1 MEATSRRT
9 IFFNS
14 MLADTTNMDDYRYT
28 PGELSP
34 LQKECMSLLKSK
46 QFKSCEILAMMDL
59 SKRQAEGSP
68 DHVTISILGDCA
80 FEQRQFVRAKSY
92 YQKISYADE
101 NRYRWKE
108 AQCLKELGSLIEASN
123 VLEGI
128 TNRTPPMN
136 MMLGKLYLA
145 SGRTIQASDVFLEVL
160 QDNPFIL
167 EAAEFLAVLHVDKL
181 STLKAVDVGFEKR
194 GLVTSSK
201 ECDQLRELIS
211 SLVAKERF
219 QTFTALQQFTNLDE
233 EFPGNL
239 YIQEQLALLHL
250 QNDDKAVASRYFERI
265 RKQLPSQIDH
275 MDKYALIL
283 SKTKRSS
290 DLNTLADSLL
300 LLDDRRPEAWT
311 TLAIYHQSRGDHG
324 KAMKSVEK
332 ALSLDQKHAFAHY
345 LHGLI
350 LLGDN
355 RPEHAS
361 VSFFR
366 SIELRKDIDAFEG
379 LVDSHLAA
387 GNLKEAIA
395 SAKEAIS
402 LAPRDPRTLTMVGI
416 ALAKSAVE
424 SAEAKARQGVLERA
438 KRSLRKVLAMHPSH
452 LRSMFA
458 LVDLHIREADY
469 ESCIAILKEGLE
481 GNSASFRPTQ
491 KPDLLLSKLGEVY
504 TLAEQYDKAIEAFH
518 KALGLNPALTSC
530 KVNLER
536 LDKIIRGLDPNE
548 RGDEILEDTPS
559 SDSPQNAYGRPSY

>member
-1 MEATSRRT
+1 MTM
-9 IFFNS
+9 
-14 MLADTTNMDDYRYT
+14 MLADTNPNTDDYRYT
-28 PGELSP
+28 SGDLSA
-34 LQKECMSLLKSK
+34 LQKECISLLKSK

-68 DHVTISILGDCA
+68 DHITISILGDCA
-80 FEQRQFVRAKSY
+80 FEQRQFIRAKSY
-92 YQKISYADE
+92 YQRISYLDE
-101 NRYRWKE
+101 NRYLWKE
-108 AQCLKELGSLIEASN
+108 AQCLKELGSLIEASD
-123 VLEGI
+123 VLGNIE
-128 TNRTPPMN
+128 NRTPPMN
-136 MMLGKLYLA
+136 MMLGKLFIAIGRSHTATQAFMDVLA
-145 SGRTIQASDVFLEVL
+145 E
-160 QDNPFIL
+160 NPFIL
-167 EAAEFLAVLHVDKL
+167 EAAELLASLHAEKVAVLRSLDK
-181 STLKAVDVGFEKR
+181 GFDKR
-194 GLVTSSK
+194 GVALNSK
-201 ECDQLRELIS
+201 ECVQLRELIS
-211 SLVAKERF
+211 SMVAKERF
-219 QTFTALQQFTNLDE
+219 QTFTALQQFTNLEE

-250 QNDDKAVASRYFERI
+250 QNDDKAGAARYFEKV

-283 SKTKRSS
+283 SKLKRSS
-290 DLNTLADSLL
+290 DLNALADSLL
-300 LLDDRRPEAWT
+300 VLDDRRPEAWAA
-311 TLAIYHQSRGDHG
+311 LSIYHQSRDDQD
-324 KAMKSVEK
+324 KAMLFVEK

-345 LHGLI
+345 LRGVI

-379 LVDSHLAA
+379 LVDAHLAA

-438 KRSLRKVLAMHPSH
+438 KRSLRKVLAIHPSH
-452 LRSMFA
+452 LRSLFA

-469 ESCIAILKEGLE
+469 KTCIFILNEGLE
-481 GNSASFRPTQ
+481 GKSASFRPPQ
-491 KPDLLLSKLGEVY
+491 NPDLVLAKLGEVY
-504 TLAEQYDKAIEAFH
+504 TLAEQYDKAMAAFH
-518 KALGLNPALTSC
+518 KALGLNPGLTSC
-530 KVNLER
+530 KLQLER

-559 SDSPQNAYGRPSY
+559 SESPQSTYGRPSY